1 MTRDEQRRFRR
12 RRKDRLRYER
22 SARYRAMVMAEV
34 VDPNHFVLRS
44 YSVEDWVPS
53 ALVVFD
59 AWRQALKG

>member
-22 SARYRAMVMAEV
+22 SARYRAMVMAEA
-34 VDPNHFVLRS
+34 VDYDYFVLRG

-59 AWRQALKG
+59 AWRQTLGG